1 MLSFFPIDGA
11 GWGDEGL
18 AHNYHFTYEL
28 HTTFTYAMGQT
39 FTFTGDD
46 DLWVFINGK
55 LAIDLGG
62 VHGAMSA
69 TADLDTMAGSL
80 GITPGSSY
88 SLAIF
93 FAERHTTESNFR
105 IDTSILLTPVP
116 VPEAG
121 SSLLCLMLAGAALRA
136 WKRR

>member
-55 LAIDLGG
+55 LAI
-62 VHGAMSA
+62 
-69 TADLDTMAGSL
+69 
-80 GITPGSSY
+80 
-88 SLAIF
+88 F